1 LCQFFSENFLIRDDT
16 FFLGLARSSVSGEL
30 FQKKSVENNSW
41 QKALKS
47 KKALALCKPIAKKA
61 RYNFLF

>member
-1 LCQFFSENFLIRDDT
+1 MSR
-16 FFLGLARSSVSGEL
+16 EL

-61 RYNFLF
+61 RCNFLFKKNI